1 MNLQSLID
9 ELERRW
15 PHTLRCAWDNDGWMV
30 CRDPEAPVRR
40 VMLALDA
47 TAAAIG
53 AAEEAGC
60 DLLLTHH
67 PLLFRPL
74 SSLTPQS
81 LSGRRTLAALAAN
94 VSVFSLHT
102 RLDAGDGGVN
112 DALAA
117 RLTLPVLGKFGD
129 EESPSLGRLAARPDG
144 LPGEPDAFAA
154 FVRARLGAPFVR
166 RTGAR
171 VPARIALV
179 GGSGKDL
186 IGPALAAGADT
197 LVTGEVG
204 YNAALDAAEA
214 GLMILEAGHYF
225 TEAPVLET
233 LAEVCRGTADAA
245 CVFYDSNL
253 SAVL

>member
-1 MNLQSLID
+1 MRN
-9 ELERRW
+9 RRRSGGW
-15 PHTLRCAWDNDGWMV
+15 PRGRT
-30 CRDPEAPVRR
+30 
-40 VMLALDA
+40 
-47 TAAAIG
+47 
-53 AAEEAGC
+53 GC
-60 DLLLTHH
+60 PGSPT
-67 PLLFRPL
+67 PSRP
-74 SSLTPQS
+74 SSA
-81 LSGRRTLAALAAN
+81 SG
-94 VSVFSLHT
+94 S
-102 RLDAGDGGVN
+102 
-112 DALAA
+112 A
-117 RLTLPVLGKFGD
+117 RL
-129 EESPSLGRLAARPDG
+129 SCAA
-144 LPGEPDAFAA
+144 
-154 FVRARLGAPFVR
+154 
-166 RTGAR
+166 
-171 VPARIALV
+171 PARIALV

>member
-30 CRDPEAPVRR
+30 CHDPEAPVRR

-60 DLLLTHH
+60 ELLLTHH

-81 LSGRRTLAALAAN
+81 LSGRRTLA
-94 VSVFSLHT
+94 
-102 RLDAGDGGVN
+102 
-112 DALAA
+112 
-117 RLTLPVLGKFGD
+117 
-129 EESPSLGRLAARPDG
+129 
-144 LPGEPDAFAA
+144 
-154 FVRARLGAPFVR
+154 
-166 RTGAR
+166 
-171 VPARIALV
+171 
-179 GGSGKDL
+179 
-186 IGPALAAGADT
+186 ALAAGADT